1 MKNNSSLPTINNTES
16 ADNNNSNLRNLLLK
30 LEDFKNTIDNNDLN
44 NEYISDTLSDIINKI
59 INLLDNDEL
68 KYYKLTEEIAVTYFK
83 LKNETSLDLLALFN
97 FFKAEITNSDY
108 FLYQVSQKMVEVT
121 CK

>member
-16 ADNNNSNLRNLLLK
+16 GDSNNSNLRNLLVK
-30 LEDFKNTIDNNDLN
+30 LENFKNTVDNNDLN
-44 NEYISDTLSDIINKI
+44 NEYISDTLSDITNKI

-68 KYYKLTEEIAVTYFK
+68 KYYKLTEEIAVTYSK
-83 LKNETSLDLLALFN
+83 LKNETSLDLLVLFN

-108 FLYQVSQKMVEVT
+108 FLYQVSQNMVEADS
-121 CK
+121 